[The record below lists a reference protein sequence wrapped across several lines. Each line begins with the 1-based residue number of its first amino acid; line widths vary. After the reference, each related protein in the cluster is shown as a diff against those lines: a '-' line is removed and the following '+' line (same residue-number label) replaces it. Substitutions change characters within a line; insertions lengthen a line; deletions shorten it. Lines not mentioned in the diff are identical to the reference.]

1 MSHATFKCGFVV
13 LQMNVYFNSLL
24 IVLARERKRERERE
38 KLASQLFPEKA
49 RLEMLVEMQIEI
61 LYGDVV

>member
-1 MSHATFKCGFVV
+1 
-13 LQMNVYFNSLL
+13 MNVFFNSLL